1 MAFLEVSN
9 VGKLRLTRE
18 LQRRA
23 AVGKMTHG
31 GKRAQQVSLFKATEM
46 TLRGRGAGQTLVAA
60 GWRAGSRKEPYACR
74 TEAPCFQHQW
84 KSAM

>member
-1 MAFLEVSN
+1 MNQGAPEKSSS
-9 VGKLRLTRE
+9 GE
-18 LQRRA
+18 DDPC
-23 AVGKMTHG
+23 

-46 TLRGRGAGQTLVAA
+46 TLQGRGAGQTLVAA